1 MDDNYSQHYSGTPI
15 SGNLHMDISRGS
27 NEEFLLVLHTIPNH
41 TSLTQIKQRCLLNGK
56 GKRGASFFQQAPAR
70 LKQSPTF
77 VE

>member
-41 TSLTQIKQRCLLNGK
+41 TSLTQIKQRCLLNEK
-56 GKRGASFFQQAPAR
+56 GRGVRPFFSKLLPD
-70 LKQSPTF
+70 
-77 VE
+77 